1 MSPSEI
7 AAKVRH
13 ANGIFAFVSALGIDV
28 DSDWCWADVSMRVAD
43 LIDPICQ
50 EVPMES
56 VGRWPFYTGI
66 ELHLEKVSY
75 GCSACGY
82 PWGEIDKWAT
92 HGADWLHN
100 SPKYCPNCGCR
111 VVKGVM
117 R

>member
-1 MSPSEI
+1 MTMTPTSKERI
-7 AAKVRH
+7 EAAKRLRGH
-13 ANGIFAFVSALGIDV
+13 NGNAY
-28 DSDWCWADVSMRVAD
+28 ADVADMCDEDLAD

-75 GCSACGY
+75 GCSVCGY